1 MSNITRKMS
10 TISTITTANN
20 NPPDQAD
27 QTNND
32 KEQRTYSIN
41 LIHKEHK
48 KKGANTLSR
57 KPNVRYKGRMGTIWK
72 PPGPAGTTN
81 AFIFNP
87 VGIEPNM
94 MWGNTKGIHS
104 IGSGITG
111 PAV

>member
-20 NPPDQAD
+20 NPSDQAD
-27 QTNND
+27 QTND